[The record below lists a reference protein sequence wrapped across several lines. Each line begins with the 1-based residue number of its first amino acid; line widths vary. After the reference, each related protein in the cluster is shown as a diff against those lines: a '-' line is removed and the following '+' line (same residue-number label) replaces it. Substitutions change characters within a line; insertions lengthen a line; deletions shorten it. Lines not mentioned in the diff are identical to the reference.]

1 MKAYELKYPYQAL
14 ADFLT
19 ADFGLDLRV
28 FPDGSHDLVS
38 NNTYDPDLEAVR
50 LRCPGIGQLDTSR
63 FTTDFVWQNEQS
75 IYVEIGTG
83 RVVGDLEAVIRECV
97 RDGDVEDW
105 LTDMLLDL
113 DECRQEKGK

>member
-1 MKAYELKYPYQAL
+1 MKPYDLKYPYLAL

-28 FPDGSHDLVS
+28 FPDGTHDLVS
-38 NNTYDPDLEAVR
+38 SNTYDPDDPGIR

-63 FTTDFVWQNEQS
+63 FTTDFVGQNEQGA
-75 IYVEIGTG
+75 YVEKGTG
-83 RVVGDLEAVIRECV
+83 RVVGGLEAVIRVCV
-97 RDGDVEDW
+97 RDGDVEDL
-105 LTDMLLDL
+105 LTAVLLDL